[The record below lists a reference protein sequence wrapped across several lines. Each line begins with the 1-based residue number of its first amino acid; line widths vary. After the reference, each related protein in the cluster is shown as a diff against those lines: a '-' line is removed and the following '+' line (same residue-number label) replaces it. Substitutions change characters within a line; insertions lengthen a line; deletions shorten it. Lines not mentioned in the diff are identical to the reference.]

1 MSKVLGYLES
11 GTSDKDVHGI
21 SSFLPDSVI
30 HSEARQMFT
39 K

>member
-11 GTSDKDVHGI
+11 GTSDQDVHGI
-21 SSFLPDSVI
+21 SSFLPDSEM

-39 K
+39 R